1 MPFAFGTVGLLTLL
15 VLVWPA
21 GALAQG
27 PPGADEVLRGRYI
40 FGATGGCGC
49 HTVPDGPVNAGG
61 RRYDGPFGTV
71 YSTNITPDR
80 QTGIG
85 TWTDA
90 EIIAAIRTGRR
101 PDGERLLPV
110 HPYPVFNGM
119 AQEDLQA
126 LVAFLR
132 TVPPVARRNEPRRI
146 TVPLFE
152 SVFLPA
158 WLAAFAPR
166 ETPPAK
172 APTSGVGRGEYLVRA
187 VAHCGECHTP
197 RTMTMAPD
205 TSRFLAGTATGP
217 EGATVPNITPDPET
231 GIGRW
236 TVEEIA
242 EYLGT
247 GLRPDGDVAGG
258 LMAEVIDGTLAGY
271 KDLVLADRMAVA
283 QFLKSVPAVKSRIDR
298 RK

>member
-1 MPFAFGTVGLLTLL
+1 
-15 VLVWPA
+15 
-21 GALAQG
+21 
-27 PPGADEVLRGRYI
+27 
-40 FGATGGCGC
+40 
-49 HTVPDGPVNAGG
+49 
-61 RRYDGPFGTV
+61 
-71 YSTNITPDR
+71 
-80 QTGIG
+80 
-85 TWTDA
+85 
-90 EIIAAIRTGRR
+90 
-101 PDGERLLPV
+101 
-110 HPYPVFNGM
+110 
-119 AQEDLQA
+119 
-126 LVAFLR
+126 
-132 TVPPVARRNEPRRI
+132 
-146 TVPLFE
+146 
-152 SVFLPA
+152 
-158 WLAAFAPR
+158 
-166 ETPPAK
+166 
-172 APTSGVGRGEYLVRA
+172 
-187 VAHCGECHTP
+187 
-197 RTMTMAPD
+197 MTMAPD